1 MRIANPIYDAV
12 FKYLM
17 TSDIKVAKLI
27 ISSLINKPVLE
38 LTVDP
43 TEIVINKDRTSIKK
57 ESLTVFRLDFAAK
70 IREDDGTE
78 RLIIIELQKAKF
90 ISDIMRFRKYLGAQY
105 MKKTHIYKINGS
117 QIPLPIYPIYI
128 LGHKL
133 DNFDEEAIYIKREF
147 YNAITN
153 QKLTKRNNIFIDGL
167 THDGLIIQIPRVN
180 QRIEDKNGKINRHLK
195 ELLAIFDQTKHDDDS
210 EHFLEVDRDS
220 APVWLKPV
228 LRELEKAAAD
238 AEVRN
243 KMQLEDDYIGE
254 LEDLERTIE
263 NRDKIIEVKDKAIEQ
278 EKNRANQEQ
287 QRAEAA
293 ERQVAELKALLQKI
307 H

>member
-38 LTVDP
+38 LTIDP
-43 TEIVINKDRTSIKK
+43 TEIVINKDRKSIKK

-70 IREDDGTE
+70 VKEDDGTE

-105 MKKTHIYKINGS
+105 MKKTHIYEINGEN
-117 QIPLPIYPIYI
+117 IPLPIYPIYI
-128 LGHKL
+128 LGHNL

-153 QKLTKRNNIFIDGL
+153 KKLTKRNNIFIDGL

-180 QRIEDKNGKINRHLK
+180 QRIEDKALEINSHLK
-195 ELLAIFDQTKHDDDS
+195 ELLDIFDQTKHDDDS
-210 EHFLEVDRDS
+210 EHFLEIDRDS
-220 APVWLKPV
+220 APEWLKPI

-263 NRDKIIEVKDKAIEQ
+263 NRDKIIEVKNHLIESKDKAIESKDKAI
-278 EKNRANQEQ
+278 ESKDKLI
-287 QRAEAA
+287 
-293 ERQVAELKALLQKI
+293 AELKALLKK
-307 H
+307 

>member
-1 MRIANPIYDAV
+1 
-12 FKYLM
+12 M

-70 IREDDGTE
+70 IRENDGTE

-105 MKKTHIYKINGS
+105 MKKTHIYEINGS
-117 QIPLPIYPIYI
+117 QTPLPIYPIYI

-153 QKLTKRNNIFIDGL
+153 QKLVKRNNIFIDGL

-180 QRIEDKNGKINRHLK
+180 QRIEDKNSKINRHLK
-195 ELLAIFDQTKHDDDS
+195 ELFAIFDQTKHDDDS

-263 NRDKIIEVKDKAIEQ
+263 NRDKIIEVKDKAIEVKDKAIEVKDKAIEQ